1 MVLGQQPQDSA
12 SRPAWRSQRRPA
24 GRVPALRAR
33 GGALPPGCARR
44 PAHSPRLTPEVQLAV
59 PHGVSVLSR
68 LLDQL
73 CRQFHH
79 PAASRCRYHGPP
91 AIPAASRPPAF
102 PASLAPRRQATPIA
116 RGACARSSTSRP
128 KQSKSHAPDLVPF
141 GGSGGSRTCLGLW
154 VLPWGVC
161 GGGPLISGVCVR
173 KLSKM

>member
-12 SRPAWRSQRRPA
+12 SRPAWRPQCRPA
-24 GRVPALRAR
+24 GRVPALCAR

-44 PAHSPRLTPEVQLAV
+44 PAHFPRLTPEVQLAV
-59 PHGVSVLSR
+59 PHGVGVLSR

-79 PAASRCRYHGPP
+79 PAASRCRCHGPP
-91 AIPAASRPPAF
+91 ALPAASRPPDF

-116 RGACARSSTSRP
+116 RSPCALSSTSRP
-128 KQSKSHAPDLVPF
+128 KQSKSHAPDLVLF
-141 GGSGGSRTCLGLW
+141 GGSGDRRTCLGLW

-161 GGGPLISGVCVR
+161 GGGPLIPGVCVR
-173 KLSKM
+173 ELSKM